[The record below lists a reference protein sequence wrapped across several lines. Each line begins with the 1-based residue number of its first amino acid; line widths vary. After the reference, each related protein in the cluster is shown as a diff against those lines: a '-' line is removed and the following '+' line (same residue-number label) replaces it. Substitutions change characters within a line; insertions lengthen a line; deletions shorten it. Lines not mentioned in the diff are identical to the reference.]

1 LLAKEAITV
10 DHVSEGRLEVGIG
23 AGWYVPEHEA
33 YGLAFEPPAQLVDRF
48 EEAVE
53 IIDSMLRNDLTT
65 FHGDHY
71 DLTEAPC
78 RPRPLQLPRPPLTIG
93 AKGRRML
100 GICAQWADRWNS
112 SGTVEDLRTRNEILS
127 EHCDRI
133 GRNPDEII
141 RSLYGWASIMPY
153 DPWASADA
161 FEEVIGRYAEAGIN
175 EFVIDHPGP
184 ERFPVL
190 ERVATDVIPRLRA
203 QSMT

>member
-1 LLAKEAITV
+1 
-10 DHVSEGRLEVGIG
+10 
-23 AGWYVPEHEA
+23 
-33 YGLAFEPPAQLVDRF
+33 
-48 EEAVE
+48 
-53 IIDSMLRNDLTT
+53 
-65 FHGDHY
+65 
-71 DLTEAPC
+71 
-78 RPRPLQLPRPPLTIG
+78 
-93 AKGRRML
+93 ML